1 MHRANNGSDL
11 TRQHPLCKTST
22 GRVAPSAELG
32 YGLPATSQFGNANMT
47 RPANAAASS
56 GYLTFA
62 RANLKFLGFGFLLAF
77 ASSFGQ
83 TFFIGVFGPE
93 IRSEFGLSHAEW
105 GTIYMAG
112 TLLSAAALPF
122 TGSWIDR
129 MSLKRYSVLV
139 SIGLALAC
147 IGAAL
152 CPAAG
157 FLVAVIFMLRQ
168 MGQGL
173 ASHTSLTATLKHFR
187 QDRGKAIAIVSR
199 GFPAGRAVLPVAAVA
214 LIALLGWRNTYL
226 MAGILTAGLLVPAVL
241 WLLRDP
247 ARAAKRP
254 SPIAAG
260 QSLEQE
266 DKSLTLRQVLT
277 HPFFFL
283 ILPGTLAPSIIET
296 ALFFHQLTVAEM
308 KGWSAGWVTAGYA
321 VFSVMTTLFSMAAGP
336 LVDRIGATR
345 VLWVI
350 LVPYIFGIL
359 ILAYL
364 DDPLWAWVY
373 LALSGATG
381 GLRQTIAPVMW
392 AEFGGTRHI
401 GTIRSMAAT
410 LSVFASALG
419 PPAMGFMMD
428 AGVSLENMAL
438 VPVVYLIL
446 ATVLIW
452 IACMVPW
459 RR

>member
-1 MHRANNGSDL
+1 
-11 TRQHPLCKTST
+11 
-22 GRVAPSAELG
+22 
-32 YGLPATSQFGNANMT
+32 MT
-47 RPANAAASS
+47 RPATAAAPS

-62 RANLKFLGFGFLLAF
+62 RANLQFLGFGFLLAL

-83 TFFIGVFGPE
+83 TFYIGVFGPE
-93 IRSEFGLSHAEW
+93 IRSEFGLNHAEW

-112 TLLSAAALPF
+112 TLLSAAVLPF

-129 MSLKRYSVLV
+129 MPLKRYALLV

-147 IGAAL
+147 LGAAL

-157 FLVAVIFMLRQ
+157 FLIAVVFMLRH

-173 ASHTSLTATLKHFR
+173 ASHTSLTATVKHFR
-187 QDRGKAIAIVSR
+187 RDRGKAVAIVSL

-214 LIALLGWRNTYL
+214 LIALLGWRTTYL
-226 MAGILTAGLLVPAVL
+226 MAGIATAALLIPAVL
-241 WLLRDP
+241 WLLRNP
-247 ARAAKRP
+247 GRAAEKL
-254 SPIAAG
+254 SPAIPDH
-260 QSLEQE
+260 LPVPEE
-266 DKSLTLRQVLT
+266 RSLTLTQVLT
-277 HPFFFL
+277 HPFFYL
-283 ILPGTLAPSIIET
+283 ILPGTVAPSIIET
-296 ALFFHQLTVAEM
+296 ALFFHQLEVAAM

-321 VFSVMTTLFSMAAGP
+321 VFSVTTTLFSMAAGP
-336 LVDRIGATR
+336 LVDRVGATR
-345 VLWVI
+345 LLWVI
-350 LVPYIFGIL
+350 LIPYIFGIL
-359 ILAYL
+359 ILAYM

-401 GTIRSMAAT
+401 GAIRSMAAT

-419 PPAMGFMMD
+419 PPAMGFMMI
-428 AGVSLENMAL
+428 AGVSLQNMVL
-438 VPVVYLIL
+438 GTVIYLIL

-452 IACMVPW
+452 IACSVQW
-459 RR
+459 RH

>member
-1 MHRANNGSDL
+1 
-11 TRQHPLCKTST
+11 
-22 GRVAPSAELG
+22 
-32 YGLPATSQFGNANMT
+32 MT
-47 RPANAAASS
+47 RPATAAAPS

-62 RANLKFLGFGFLLAF
+62 RANLQFLGFGFLLAL

-83 TFFIGVFGPE
+83 TFYIGVFGPE
-93 IRSEFGLSHAEW
+93 IRSEFGLNHAEW

-112 TLLSAAALPF
+112 TLLSAAVLPF

-129 MSLKRYSVLV
+129 MPLKRYALLV

-147 IGAAL
+147 LGAAL

-157 FLVAVIFMLRQ
+157 FLIAVVFMLRH

-173 ASHTSLTATLKHFR
+173 ASHTSLTATVKHFR
-187 QDRGKAIAIVSR
+187 RDRGKAVAIVSL

-214 LIALLGWRNTYL
+214 LIALLGWRTTYL
-226 MAGILTAGLLVPAVL
+226 MAGIATAVLLIPAVL
-241 WLLRDP
+241 WLLRNP
-247 ARAAKRP
+247 GRAAEKP
-254 SPIAAG
+254 SPATPDH
-260 QSLEQE
+260 LPVPKER
-266 DKSLTLRQVLT
+266 SLTLTQVLT
-277 HPFFFL
+277 HPFFYL
-283 ILPGTLAPSIIET
+283 ILPGTVAPSIIET
-296 ALFFHQLTVAEM
+296 ALFFHQLEVAAM

-321 VFSVMTTLFSMAAGP
+321 VFSVTTTLFSMAAGP
-336 LVDRIGATR
+336 LVDRVGATR
-345 VLWVI
+345 LLWVI
-350 LVPYIFGIL
+350 LIPYIFGIL
-359 ILAYL
+359 ILAYM

-401 GTIRSMAAT
+401 GAIRSMAAT

-419 PPAMGFMMD
+419 PPAMGFMMI
-428 AGVSLENMAL
+428 AGVSLQNMVL
-438 VPVVYLIL
+438 GTVIYLIL

-452 IACMVPW
+452 IACSVQW
-459 RR
+459 RH